1 MEHGENAGG
10 RLHRIAVISD
20 THNLL
25 RPEVAS
31 VLKTCEAVIHGGDIS
46 GPETLEKIREICG
59 QMENP
64 QPEAAGDAD
73 QALSTKQN
81 LNLGSRDNS
90 GGRLYVVRGNNDRD
104 WAAGIPYVL
113 EFELFGRRFCVTH
126 KKKDIPAG
134 TNADVVI
141 YGHSHKYAQDCR
153 GDVLYLN
160 PGSCGPRRFG
170 QAITMAV
177 LTVKEPAAG
186 SVAGVSEAS
195 AVTERSKAGGLNI
208 GSTSCEGTNSGLSQK
223 TDKKERITVERI
235 EIPNTAGRGSR
246 DVMVEG
252 RQQVSGDL
260 IARIGKD
267 LEKGRTVADIAAR
280 RKVSAELAEEI
291 VRLYVTHPG
300 VTPEQVMSK
309 MGL

>member
-10 RLHRIAVISD
+10 RVHRIAVISD

-81 LNLGSRDNS
+81 LNLGGRDNS

-141 YGHSHKYAQDCR
+141 YGHSHKYSNVEKDGQIWF
-153 GDVLYLN
+153 N
-160 PGSCGPRRFG
+160 PGCCGKRRPDQEISF
-170 QAITMAV
+170 AILEIRGKGDFEFRKMV
-177 LTVKEPAAG
+177 VGNDQKETKIFCNGANENHG
-186 SVAGVSEAS
+186 
-195 AVTERSKAGGLNI
+195 
-208 GSTSCEGTNSGLSQK
+208 
-223 TDKKERITVERI
+223 
-235 EIPNTAGRGSR
+235 
-246 DVMVEG
+246 
-252 RQQVSGDL
+252 
-260 IARIGKD
+260 
-267 LEKGRTVADIAAR
+267 
-280 RKVSAELAEEI
+280 
-291 VRLYVTHPG
+291 
-300 VTPEQVMSK
+300 
-309 MGL
+309 